1 MGAQGAGKAS
11 VCPWDIHCPPGL
23 PLCGIQ
29 LHHPQL
35 HARDPP
41 KLQGQLPHHYDTHGV
56 PATICLQKRWGGG
69 KPQNQRE
76 NTQLSHSWKESLPLL
91 QGFSLPFPWDGLAFD
106 YSINFY

>member
-56 PATICLQKRWGGG
+56 PSCHHPPAEEVGRGEATEPKGKYTAQPQLEG
-69 KPQNQRE
+69 KP
-76 NTQLSHSWKESLPLL
+76 PIAA
-91 QGFSLPFPWDGLAFD
+91 G
-106 YSINFY
+106 I